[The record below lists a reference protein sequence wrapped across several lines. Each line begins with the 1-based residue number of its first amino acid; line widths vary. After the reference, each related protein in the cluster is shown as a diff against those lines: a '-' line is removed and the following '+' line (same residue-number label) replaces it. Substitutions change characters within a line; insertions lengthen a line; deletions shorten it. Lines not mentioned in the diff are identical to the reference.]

1 VLFAIIRCYQ
11 NSNNTQNQNYE
22 LDHSSIVKSKE
33 MAGKTRK
40 HSRKH
45 ARRTLR
51 RLPRK
56 VKKGGADSQSLQI
69 PTAAFKSPA
78 AAPLNSDNVMGKI
91 A

>member
-1 VLFAIIRCYQ
+1 
-11 NSNNTQNQNYE
+11 
-22 LDHSSIVKSKE
+22 

-51 RLPRK
+51 RIPKKRS
-56 VKKGGADSQSLQI
+56 KKGGADSQSLQI
-69 PTAAFKSPA
+69 PTSAFKSLA

>member
-1 VLFAIIRCYQ
+1 
-11 NSNNTQNQNYE
+11 
-22 LDHSSIVKSKE
+22 

-45 ARRTLR
+45 SRRTLR
-51 RLPRK
+51 RIP
-56 VKKGGADSQSLQI
+56 KKRSKRGGADSQSIMI